1 MTTAARDERTQRGRL
16 ASDAVARLVVRAA
29 EGDQGAWSALVAEF
43 GDVVWATV
51 RTHRLSAADTADAV
65 QCTWLRLVEHLDRI
79 ENPARVGPWLA
90 TTARRECLAV
100 IRRAGRVVPL
110 GDELPEVPSDA
121 PPPGH
126 RLIDEERASAVHDA
140 LAELRPRDRALLRML
155 AADPAPSYEEI
166 GAALGMPIG
175 SIGPTRAR
183 ALERL
188 AGELQ
193 RAGQWATICA

>member
-1 MTTAARDERTQRGRL
+1 
-16 ASDAVARLVVRAA
+16 VRAA